1 LNLHK
6 NSREMQ
12 MRKIFVLL
20 FSIASIVTLQAQ
32 HYALQDILGGKFSA
46 RGVKP
51 MESSADGMHY
61 YQTDAE
67 NTAVI
72 KFSYATGKA
81 VDTLF
86 STRKARECTFDT
98 FEGFLVSPDE
108 TRVLVYRDREQ
119 IYRHSFKATYYYH
132 DVRRNMVRKLT
143 DNESKQMV
151 PVFSPNSKMLA
162 YVCDNNIWLVKFDF
176 TTESQVTKDGELNK
190 ILNGVTCWVYEEEF
204 GVTRLMEFSPDN
216 KFLVYVRTDESEVQQ
231 YRFQTF
237 NEQLYPDF
245 YAYKYPKAGEKNPQV
260 ECRVF
265 NIAEKTIRPIKVPLE
280 KDDYIPRI
288 AFTTNPDQLAVMTLN
303 RDQNRFDMY
312 FASPRTTV
320 AKLILRDENAY
331 YIDSDF
337 LKTIHFLSDRFTYVS
352 EKDGYSHIYIYGLT
366 GTLQKQ
372 LTSGSFDVTA
382 LPMVDSQTNT
392 VFYVAADE
400 SPLRRNVYKINIDK
414 GRPEKLSSKP
424 GYNTASFS
432 KNGKYFVNW
441 WSDLH
446 TPTVIS
452 LHDANGKMIRTLE
465 DNADVAQRVA
475 EAGLP
480 RKEFITV
487 PAADGITQ
495 LNGWILKPVNFDP
508 SKKYPLVMIQYGG
521 PNSQQVADRYGVDWE
536 YALLNEGFV
545 VACVDGRGTAA
556 RGEEFRKQIYL
567 NLGIK
572 EADDQVMAARH
583 LGNLPYIDKNCIGI
597 WGWSYGGYNV
607 LMSMSRGNG
616 VFKAG
621 VAIAPV
627 TDWRFYDTVYAE
639 RYMRTPQQ
647 NPSGYDNGSA
657 VKLADKLQGNL
668 LLIHGTADDNVH
680 FQHTIEYARALI
692 AADKLFDVFVFPDK
706 DHSIYGGNARSLLY
720 KKVIDFYKKNL

>member
-1 LNLHK
+1 
-6 NSREMQ
+6 M
-12 MRKIFVLL
+12 
-20 FSIASIVTLQAQ
+20 
-32 HYALQDILGGKFSA
+32 
-46 RGVKP
+46 
-51 MESSADGMHY
+51 
-61 YQTDAE
+61 
-67 NTAVI
+67 
-72 KFSYATGKA
+72 
-81 VDTLF
+81 
-86 STRKARECTFDT
+86 
-98 FEGFLVSPDE
+98 
-108 TRVLVYRDREQ
+108 
-119 IYRHSFKATYYYH
+119 
-132 DVRRNMVRKLT
+132 
-143 DNESKQMV
+143 
-151 PVFSPNSKMLA
+151 
-162 YVCDNNIWLVKFDF
+162 
-176 TTESQVTKDGELNK
+176 
-190 ILNGVTCWVYEEEF
+190 
-204 GVTRLMEFSPDN
+204 
-216 KFLVYVRTDESEVQQ
+216 
-231 YRFQTF
+231 
-237 NEQLYPDF
+237 YPDF

-265 NIAEKTIRPIKVPLE
+265 NIAEKTIRTVKVPLE
-280 KDDYIPRI
+280 KDGYISRI
-288 AFTTNPDQLAVMTLN
+288 AFTNDPDQLAVMTLN
-303 RDQNRFDMY
+303 RNQNCFDMY
-312 FASPRTTV
+312 FASPRTTI
-320 AKLILRDENAY
+320 AKLILRDENTY

-337 LKTIHFLSDRFTYVS
+337 LKTIHFLPDRFTYIS

-372 LTSGSFDVTA
+372 LTSGSFDVTD
-382 LPMVDSQTNT
+382 LPMVDPQTNT

-400 SPLRRNVYKINIDK
+400 SPLRRNIYKINIDK

-432 KNGKYFVNW
+432 KNGKYFVNRW
-441 WSDLH
+441 TDLH
-446 TPTVIS
+446 TPTEIS
-452 LHDANGKMIRTLE
+452 LYDANGKMIRLLE
-465 DNADVAQRVA
+465 DNADVAQRVV

-495 LNGWILKPVNFDP
+495 LNGWILKPANFDP

-607 LMSMSRGNG
+607 LMSMSRGKG
-616 VFKAG
+616 IFKAG

-627 TDWRFYDTVYAE
+627 SDWRFYDTVYAE

-657 VKLADKLQGNL
+657 VKLAGSLQGNL

-692 AADKLFDVFVFPDK
+692 AADKPFDMFVFPDK
-706 DHSIYGGNARSLLY
+706 DHSIYGGNARTYLY

>member
-1 LNLHK
+1 M
-6 NSREMQ
+6 REMQ
-12 MRKIFVLL
+12 MKKIFVLL
-20 FSIASIVTLQAQ
+20 FSIASIITLQAQ
-32 HYALQDILGGKFSA
+32 HYTLQDILGGKFSA

-86 STRKARECTFDT
+86 STRKARECTFDR

-143 DNESKQMV
+143 ENGSKQMV
-151 PVFSPNSKMLA
+151 PVFSPDSKMLA

-190 ILNGVTCWVYEEEF
+190 ILNGITCWVYEEEF

-216 KFLVYVRTDESEVQQ
+216 KFLAYVRTDESEVPQ

-265 NIAEKTIRPIKVPLE
+265 NIAEKTIRTVKVPLE
-280 KDDYIPRI
+280 KDGYISRI
-288 AFTTNPDQLAVMTLN
+288 AFTNDPDQLAVMTLN

-312 FASPRTTV
+312 FASPRTTI
-320 AKLILRDENAY
+320 AKLILRDENTY

-337 LKTIHFLSDRFTYVS
+337 LKTIHFLPDRFTYIS

-372 LTSGSFDVTA
+372 LTSGSFDVTD
-382 LPMVDSQTNT
+382 LPMVDPQTNT

-400 SPLRRNVYKINIDK
+400 SPLRRNIYKINIDK

-432 KNGKYFVNW
+432 KNGKYFVNRW
-441 WSDLH
+441 TDLH
-446 TPTVIS
+446 TPTEIS
-452 LHDANGKMIRTLE
+452 LCDANGKMIRLLE
-465 DNADVAQRVA
+465 DNADVAQRVV

-495 LNGWILKPVNFDP
+495 LNGWILKPANFDP

-607 LMSMSRGNG
+607 LMSMSRGKG
-616 VFKAG
+616 IFKAG

-627 TDWRFYDTVYAE
+627 SDWRFYDTVYAE

-647 NPSGYDNGSA
+647 NPQGYDNGSA
-657 VKLADKLQGNL
+657 VKLAGSLQGNL

-692 AADKLFDVFVFPDK
+692 AAGKPFDMFVFPDK
-706 DHSIYGGNARSLLY
+706 DHSIYGGNARTYLY

>member
-1 LNLHK
+1 
-6 NSREMQ
+6 MQ

-265 NIAEKTIRPIKVPLE
+265 NIAEKTIRPIKVPLG

>member
-1 LNLHK
+1 M
-6 NSREMQ
+6 REMQ
-12 MRKIFVLL
+12 MKKIFVLL
-20 FSIASIVTLQAQ
+20 FSIASIITLQAQ
-32 HYALQDILGGKFSA
+32 HYTLQDILGGKFSA

-86 STRKARECTFDT
+86 STRKARECTFDR

-143 DNESKQMV
+143 ENESKQMV
-151 PVFSPNSKMLA
+151 PVFSPDSKMLA

-190 ILNGVTCWVYEEEF
+190 ILNGITCWVYEEEF

-216 KFLVYVRTDESEVQQ
+216 KFLAYVRTDESEVPQ

-265 NIAEKTIRPIKVPLE
+265 NIAEKTIRTVKVPLE
-280 KDDYIPRI
+280 KDGYISRI
-288 AFTTNPDQLAVMTLN
+288 AFTNDPDQLAVMTLN

-312 FASPRTTV
+312 FASPRTTI
-320 AKLILRDENAY
+320 AKLILRDENTY

-337 LKTIHFLSDRFTYVS
+337 LKTIHFLPDRFTYIS

-372 LTSGSFDVTA
+372 LTSGSFDVTD
-382 LPMVDSQTNT
+382 LPMVDPQTNT

-400 SPLRRNVYKINIDK
+400 SPLRRNIYKINIDK

-432 KNGKYFVNW
+432 KNGKYFVNRW
-441 WSDLH
+441 TDLH
-446 TPTVIS
+446 TPTEIS
-452 LHDANGKMIRTLE
+452 LCDANGKMIRLLE
-465 DNADVAQRVA
+465 DNADVAQRVV

-495 LNGWILKPVNFDP
+495 LNGWILKPANFDP

-607 LMSMSRGNG
+607 LMSMSRGKG
-616 VFKAG
+616 IFKAG

-627 TDWRFYDTVYAE
+627 SDWRFYDTVYAE

-647 NPSGYDNGSA
+647 NPQGYDNGSA
-657 VKLADKLQGNL
+657 VKLAGSLQGNL

-692 AADKLFDVFVFPDK
+692 AADKPFDMFVFPDK
-706 DHSIYGGNARSLLY
+706 DHSIYGGNARTYLY

>member
-1 LNLHK
+1 M
-6 NSREMQ
+6 REMQ
-12 MRKIFVLL
+12 MKKIFVLL
-20 FSIASIVTLQAQ
+20 FSIASIITLQAQ
-32 HYALQDILGGKFSA
+32 HYTLQDILGGKFSA

-86 STRKARECTFDT
+86 STRKARECTFDR

-143 DNESKQMV
+143 ENESKQMV
-151 PVFSPNSKMLA
+151 PVFSPDSKMLA

-190 ILNGVTCWVYEEEF
+190 ILNGITCWVYEEEF

-216 KFLVYVRTDESEVQQ
+216 KFLAYVRTDESEVPQ

-265 NIAEKTIRPIKVPLE
+265 NIAEKTIRTVKVPLE
-280 KDDYIPRI
+280 KDGYISRI
-288 AFTTNPDQLAVMTLN
+288 AFTNDPDQLAVMTLN
-303 RDQNRFDMY
+303 RNQNCFDMY
-312 FASPRTTV
+312 FASPRTTI
-320 AKLILRDENAY
+320 AKLILRDENTY

-337 LKTIHFLSDRFTYVS
+337 LKTIHFLPDRFTYIS

-372 LTSGSFDVTA
+372 LTSGSFDVTD
-382 LPMVDSQTNT
+382 LPMVDPQTNT

-400 SPLRRNVYKINIDK
+400 SPLRRNIYKINIDK

-432 KNGKYFVNW
+432 KNGKYFVNRW
-441 WSDLH
+441 TDLH
-446 TPTVIS
+446 TPTEIS
-452 LHDANGKMIRTLE
+452 LYDANGKMIRLLE
-465 DNADVAQRVA
+465 DNADVAQRVV

-495 LNGWILKPVNFDP
+495 LNGWILKPANFDP

-607 LMSMSRGNG
+607 LMSMSRGKG
-616 VFKAG
+616 IFKAG

-627 TDWRFYDTVYAE
+627 SDWRFYDTVYAE

-657 VKLADKLQGNL
+657 VKLAGSLQGNL

-692 AADKLFDVFVFPDK
+692 AADKPFDMFVFPDK
-706 DHSIYGGNARSLLY
+706 DHSIYGGNARTYLY

>member
-1 LNLHK
+1 M
-6 NSREMQ
+6 REMQ
-12 MRKIFVLL
+12 MKKIFVLL
-20 FSIASIVTLQAQ
+20 FSIASIITLQAQ
-32 HYALQDILGGKFSA
+32 HYTLQDILEGKFSA

-86 STRKARECTFDT
+86 STRKARECTFDR

-143 DNESKQMV
+143 ENGSKQMV
-151 PVFSPNSKMLA
+151 PVFSPDSKMLA

-190 ILNGVTCWVYEEEF
+190 ILNGITCWVYEEEF

-216 KFLVYVRTDESEVQQ
+216 KFLAYVRTDESEVPQ

-265 NIAEKTIRPIKVPLE
+265 NIAEKTVRTVKVPLE
-280 KDDYIPRI
+280 KDGYISRI
-288 AFTTNPDQLAVMTLN
+288 AFTNDPDQLAVMTLN

-312 FASPRTTV
+312 FASPRTTI
-320 AKLILRDENAY
+320 AKLILRDENTY

-337 LKTIHFLSDRFTYVS
+337 LKTIHFLPDRFTYIS

-372 LTSGSFDVTA
+372 LTSGSFDVTD
-382 LPMVDSQTNT
+382 LPMVDPQTNT

-400 SPLRRNVYKINIDK
+400 SPLRRNIYKINIDK

-432 KNGKYFVNW
+432 KNGKYFVNRW
-441 WSDLH
+441 TDLH
-446 TPTVIS
+446 TPTEIS
-452 LHDANGKMIRTLE
+452 LCDANGKMIRLLE
-465 DNADVAQRVA
+465 DNADVAQRVV

-495 LNGWILKPVNFDP
+495 LNGWILKPANFDP

-607 LMSMSRGNG
+607 LMSMSRGKG
-616 VFKAG
+616 IFKAG

-627 TDWRFYDTVYAE
+627 SDWRFYDTVYAE

-657 VKLADKLQGNL
+657 VKLAGSLQGNL

-692 AADKLFDVFVFPDK
+692 AADKPFDMFVFPDK
-706 DHSIYGGNARSLLY
+706 DHSIYGGNARTYLY

>member
-1 LNLHK
+1 M
-6 NSREMQ
+6 REMQ
-12 MRKIFVLL
+12 MKKIFVLL
-20 FSIASIVTLQAQ
+20 FSIASIITLQAQ
-32 HYALQDILGGKFSA
+32 HYTLQDILEGKFSA

-86 STRKARECTFDT
+86 STRKARECTFDR

-143 DNESKQMV
+143 ENGSKQMV
-151 PVFSPNSKMLA
+151 PVFSPDSKMLA

-190 ILNGVTCWVYEEEF
+190 ILNGITCWVYEEEF

-216 KFLVYVRTDESEVQQ
+216 KFLAYVRTDESEVPQ

-265 NIAEKTIRPIKVPLE
+265 NIAEKTIRTVKVPLE
-280 KDDYIPRI
+280 KDGYISRI
-288 AFTTNPDQLAVMTLN
+288 AFTNDPDQLAVMTLN

-312 FASPRTTV
+312 FASPRTTI
-320 AKLILRDENAY
+320 AKLILRDENTY

-337 LKTIHFLSDRFTYVS
+337 LKTIHFLPDRFTYIS

-372 LTSGSFDVTA
+372 LTSGSFDVTD
-382 LPMVDSQTNT
+382 LPMVDPQTNT

-400 SPLRRNVYKINIDK
+400 SPLRRNIYKINIDK

-432 KNGKYFVNW
+432 KNGKYFVNRW
-441 WSDLH
+441 TDLH
-446 TPTVIS
+446 TPTEIS
-452 LHDANGKMIRTLE
+452 LCDANGKMIRLLE
-465 DNADVAQRVA
+465 DNADVAQRVV

-495 LNGWILKPVNFDP
+495 LNGWILKPANFDP

-545 VACVDGRGTAA
+545 VA
-556 RGEEFRKQIYL
+556 
-567 NLGIK
+567 
-572 EADDQVMAARH
+572 
-583 LGNLPYIDKNCIGI
+583 
-597 WGWSYGGYNV
+597 
-607 LMSMSRGNG
+607 
-616 VFKAG
+616 
-621 VAIAPV
+621 
-627 TDWRFYDTVYAE
+627 
-639 RYMRTPQQ
+639 
-647 NPSGYDNGSA
+647 
-657 VKLADKLQGNL
+657 
-668 LLIHGTADDNVH
+668 
-680 FQHTIEYARALI
+680 
-692 AADKLFDVFVFPDK
+692 
-706 DHSIYGGNARSLLY
+706 
-720 KKVIDFYKKNL
+720 

>member
-1 LNLHK
+1 M
-6 NSREMQ
+6 REMQ
-12 MRKIFVLL
+12 MKKIFVLL
-20 FSIASIVTLQAQ
+20 FSIASIITLQAQ
-32 HYALQDILGGKFSA
+32 HYTLQDILGGKFSA

-86 STRKARECTFDT
+86 STRKARECTFDR

-143 DNESKQMV
+143 ENESKQMV
-151 PVFSPNSKMLA
+151 PVFSPDSKMLA

-190 ILNGVTCWVYEEEF
+190 ILNGITCWVYEEEF

-216 KFLVYVRTDESEVQQ
+216 KFLAYVRTDESEVPQ

-265 NIAEKTIRPIKVPLE
+265 NIAEKTVRTVKVPLE
-280 KDDYIPRI
+280 KDGYISRI
-288 AFTTNPDQLAVMTLN
+288 AFTNDPDQLAVMTLN

-312 FASPRTTV
+312 FASPRTTI
-320 AKLILRDENAY
+320 AKLILRDENTY

-337 LKTIHFLSDRFTYVS
+337 LKTIHFLPDRFTYIS

-372 LTSGSFDVTA
+372 LTSGSFDVTD
-382 LPMVDSQTNT
+382 LPMVDPQTNT

-400 SPLRRNVYKINIDK
+400 SPLRRNIYKINIDK

-432 KNGKYFVNW
+432 KNGKYFVNRW
-441 WSDLH
+441 TDLH
-446 TPTVIS
+446 TPTEIS
-452 LHDANGKMIRTLE
+452 LCDANGKMIRLLE
-465 DNADVAQRVA
+465 DNADVAQRVV

-487 PAADGITQ
+487 PAVDGITQ
-495 LNGWILKPVNFDP
+495 LNGWILKPANFDP

-607 LMSMSRGNG
+607 LMSMSRGKG
-616 VFKAG
+616 IFKAG

-627 TDWRFYDTVYAE
+627 SDWRFYDTVYAE

-647 NPSGYDNGSA
+647 NPQGYDNGSA
-657 VKLADKLQGNL
+657 VKLAGSLQGNL

-692 AADKLFDVFVFPDK
+692 AADKPFDMFVFPDK
-706 DHSIYGGNARSLLY
+706 DHSIYGGNARTYLY

>member
-1 LNLHK
+1 
-6 NSREMQ
+6 MQ

>member
-1 LNLHK
+1 
-6 NSREMQ
+6 
-12 MRKIFVLL
+12 
-20 FSIASIVTLQAQ
+20 
-32 HYALQDILGGKFSA
+32 
-46 RGVKP
+46 

-86 STRKARECTFDT
+86 STRKARECTFDR

-143 DNESKQMV
+143 ENESKQMV
-151 PVFSPNSKMLA
+151 PVFSPDSKMLA

-190 ILNGVTCWVYEEEF
+190 ILNGITCWVYEEEF

-216 KFLVYVRTDESEVQQ
+216 KFLAYVRTDESEVPQ

-265 NIAEKTIRPIKVPLE
+265 NIAEKTIRTVKVPLE
-280 KDDYIPRI
+280 KDGYISRI
-288 AFTTNPDQLAVMTLN
+288 AFTNDPDQLAVMTLN
-303 RDQNRFDMY
+303 RNQNCFDMY
-312 FASPRTTV
+312 FASPRTTI
-320 AKLILRDENAY
+320 AKLILRDENTY

-337 LKTIHFLSDRFTYVS
+337 LKTIHFLPDRFTYIS

-372 LTSGSFDVTA
+372 LTSGSFDVTD
-382 LPMVDSQTNT
+382 LPMVDPQTNT

-400 SPLRRNVYKINIDK
+400 SPLRRNIYKINIDK

-432 KNGKYFVNW
+432 KNGKYFVNRW
-441 WSDLH
+441 TDLH
-446 TPTVIS
+446 TPTEIS
-452 LHDANGKMIRTLE
+452 LYDANGKMIRLLE
-465 DNADVAQRVA
+465 DNADVAQRVV

-495 LNGWILKPVNFDP
+495 LNGWILKPANFDP

-607 LMSMSRGNG
+607 LMSMSRGKG
-616 VFKAG
+616 IFKAG

-627 TDWRFYDTVYAE
+627 SDWRFYDTVYAE

-657 VKLADKLQGNL
+657 VKLAGSLQGNL

-692 AADKLFDVFVFPDK
+692 AADKPFDMFVFPDK
-706 DHSIYGGNARSLLY
+706 DHSIYGGNARTYLY